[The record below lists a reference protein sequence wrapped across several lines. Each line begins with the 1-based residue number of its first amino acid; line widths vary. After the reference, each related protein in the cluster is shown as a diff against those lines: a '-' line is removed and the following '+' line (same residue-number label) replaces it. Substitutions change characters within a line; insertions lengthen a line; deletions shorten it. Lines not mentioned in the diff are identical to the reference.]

1 MVNIQLN
8 ESESIHGRSLRLIK
22 EHFENLSDEEFLQ
35 DYESVKDNSQNKV
48 FYQDG
53 YISFE
58 YDDRI
63 IPTNEDLDNM
73 NKFD

>member
-1 MVNIQLN
+1 MCNLQLN
-8 ESESIHGRSLRLIK
+8 ESESIHDRSLRLIK
-22 EHFENLSDEEFLQ
+22 EDFENLSDDEFL
-35 DYESVKDNSQNKV
+35 
-48 FYQDG
+48 QDG